1 MEIIFNIF
9 HVEYNTSTRNIAVY
23 ECVRYAIKLIGVEGE
38 ISYLKKQSM
47 LYDLQYAPVWI
58 LELLINMRSAEPLL
72 SRSVSDSECKLRL
85 ARFCPSITRG
95 LRGV

>member
-9 HVEYNTSTRNIAVY
+9 HVEYNTSTRNIDVY
-23 ECVRYAIKLIGVEGE
+23 GCVKYAIKLIGVEWE

-58 LELLINMRSAEPLL
+58 LEY
-72 SRSVSDSECKLRL
+72 LRL
-85 ARFCPSITRG
+85 KIETLQQSKQDEKT
-95 LRGV
+95 